1 MASSIIG
8 LEGKVVVITGA
19 GQGVGRSAART
30 FAQEG
35 AKVVAVDV
43 DGALAEEAAREI
55 QAAGGEA
62 MAVATDVTKAD
73 EVEALAAAVLKR
85 FGAIDVGVNNVG
97 NFGRSTPAMILDL
110 DISFWENAISQNLRS
125 TFLCSQAFARAM
137 VQRGVRG
144 AIVNVASMSG
154 LRASVRLGPY
164 GAAKA
169 GVMHYTQTVAA
180 ELAPHGI
187 RVNCV
192 APASINTPRAQASQ
206 SQERLQEMANAI
218 PLKRLCEPEDVA
230 KAILFMASDLSSFIT
245 GQTLMCDGGLSI
257 TSARPP
263 MREDAAEARG

>member
-1 MASSIIG
+1 MTPHMPEPIEHALRPLFNTLPINQAMEHLLVNGQAPSPHTALVEQVLNDPALQGRTTLQAG
-8 LEGKVVVITGA
+8 LWLY
-19 GQGVGRSAART
+19 
-30 FAQEG
+30 
-35 AKVVAVDV
+35 VD
-43 DGALAEEAAREI
+43 
-55 QAAGGEA
+55 
-62 MAVATDVTKAD
+62 
-73 EVEALAAAVLKR
+73 
-85 FGAIDVGVNNVG
+85 
-97 NFGRSTPAMILDL
+97 DL
-110 DISFWENAISQNLRS
+110 DRSHAISQNLRS

-230 KAILFMASDLSSFIT
+230 KAILFLASDLASFIT